1 MWSTN
6 SAADNSTTPGTRH
19 SGQQSSPP
27 TISKPSCQTGTVTDS
42 AAFKRDSLIVRL
54 RLLYKIHQPST
65 DVLGIEAQQ
74 LDHDNPVLTDHPVR
88 RILRGEPERIADRH
102 HIDPDD
108 VLCHISPERRQPE
121 RLDLGRL
128 SQPRL
133 LI

>member
-27 TISKPSCQTGTVTDS
+27 TISKPSCQTGAVTDS

-54 RLLYKIHQPST
+54 HLLYKIHQPST

-74 LDHDNPVLTDHPVR
+74 LDHDSPVLTDHPVG
-88 RILRGEPERIADRH
+88 RILRSKPERIPDRYD
-102 HIDPDD
+102 INPKQILCD
-108 VLCHISPERRQPE
+108 VSPECRQPKCFH
-121 RLDLGRL
+121 LGRL
-128 SQPRL
+128 RQPCL